1 METLIAFLRGIN
13 VGGHH
18 TVPMVSLREVLN
30 ELNCKNVKTL
40 LNSGNIIF
48 DSSEKDIQSFESK
61 IENLLT
67 KSFGFPIPVILKKKT
82 EILELVDK
90 DPFKSVSVNKDTRLY
105 VSFLKHS
112 PETKLKLPYTSKDN
126 AYKILSIE
134 NNTILSV
141 LDLSTSRT
149 TKAMDDLEK
158 NFGKEITTR
167 NWNTIVKIVKL

>member
-18 TVPMVSLREVLN
+18 KVPMACLRVVLT

-40 LNSGNIIF
+40 LNSGNIVF
-48 DSSEKDIQSFESK
+48 DTGEKNIQSFEIK

-67 KSFGFPIPVILKKKT
+67 KTFGFPIPVILKKKT
-82 EILELVDK
+82 EILGLVDQ
-90 DPFKSVSVNKDTRLY
+90 DPFKRVSVNKDTRLY

-112 PETKLKLPYTSKDN
+112 PETKLTLPYTSKDN

-167 NWNTIVKIVKL
+167 NWNTIEKIAKL